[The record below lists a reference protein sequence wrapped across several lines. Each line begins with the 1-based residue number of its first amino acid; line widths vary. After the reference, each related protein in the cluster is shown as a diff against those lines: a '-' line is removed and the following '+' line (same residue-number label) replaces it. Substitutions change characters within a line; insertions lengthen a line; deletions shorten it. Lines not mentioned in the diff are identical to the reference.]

1 MNKATRISGGA
12 RGWLAL
18 DKIAAETLL
27 PGCERLQFRH
37 LTFVVN
43 AVGMKVLSKQTVVE
57 LTGEQP
63 E

>member
-18 DKIAAETLL
+18 DKIASETLL
-27 PGCERLQFRH
+27 PGCERLQRRH

-43 AVGMKVLSKQTVVE
+43 TVGIKVLSKQTVVE